1 MTTLNNSGLKWIVDN
16 GQNQTREIYVIE
28 KLHKYPGQDQK
39 GNQAQGTHA
48 QAWNVARNEL
58 KELMK
63 PQKLHGDFAIWIL
76 SVVVSEEG
84 QH

>member
-1 MTTLNNSGLKWIVDN
+1 MRKTTGDRLLSEGSGNVCVCLFV
-16 GQNQTREIYVIE
+16 Q
-28 KLHKYPGQDQK
+28 
-39 GNQAQGTHA
+39 A

-76 SVVVSEEG
+76 SAVATEEVE
-84 QH
+84 QMPWHLSFIL